1 MMTDFL
7 CLDLRMGTL
16 LMTMM
21 TRMMLRTLLKMRCRC
36 SVCELL
42 TLLYVT
48 IYVNCIDSSI
58 VVYFA
63 LCTGALYMLPM

>member
-21 TRMMLRTLLKMRCRC
+21 MTMMMLRTSLKMRYRC
-36 SVCELL
+36 SMCA
-42 TLLYVT
+42 LLYVT

-58 VVYFA
+58 VVYFT